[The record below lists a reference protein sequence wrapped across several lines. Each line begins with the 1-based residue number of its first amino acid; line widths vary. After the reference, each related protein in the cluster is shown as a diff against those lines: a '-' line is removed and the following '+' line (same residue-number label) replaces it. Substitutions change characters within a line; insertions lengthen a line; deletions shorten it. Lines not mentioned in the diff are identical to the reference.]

1 MALSL
6 KERFKYNFYL
16 WYFGL
21 TQVRLIH
28 YCRPKIVDVNKDGVT
43 LFMPLDRR
51 TRNHVRSMYIGAMV
65 VGVDMVT
72 GFTALLKIRESKRN
86 VILIFKDLK
95 ANFLKRAEGDIHY
108 ICSEGKAIAA
118 AVEEAIRTGE
128 RVNLPVP
135 VIATVPDKFGDEPV
149 AEFIITLSMK
159 EK

>member
-1 MALSL
+1 MALTAT
-6 KERFKYNFYL
+6 ERLKYNLYL
-16 WYFGL
+16 WYFSL

-28 YCRPKIVDVNKDGVT
+28 YCRPKIYDITEDGVT

-51 TRNHVRSMYIGAMV
+51 TRNHVKSMYIGAMV
-65 VGVDMVT
+65 VGVDMVA
-72 GFTALLKIRESKRN
+72 GFAAMLKIRESKRN

-95 ANFLKRAEGDIHY
+95 AEFFKRAEGDVHY
-108 ICSEGKAIAA
+108 ICKEGKAIEA
-118 AVEEAIRTGE
+118 AVEETLRTGE

-149 AEFIITLSMK
+149 AAFSITLSMK

>member
-1 MALSL
+1 MSLTL

-72 GFTALLKIRESKRN
+72 GFTAFLKIRESKRN

-108 ICSEGKAIAA
+108 ICSEGKAISA

-135 VIATVPDKFGDEPV
+135 VIATVPDKFGGEPV

>member
-1 MALSL
+1 MALSV

-135 VIATVPDKFGDEPV
+135 VIATVPDKFGGEPV